1 LRLQTFFFIFVTFLR
16 FQPFLFLFERFYIY
30 ESHTAVMLHA
40 HSEHIGF

>member
-1 LRLQTFFFIFVTFLR
+1 LRLQTFFVTFLR

-40 HSEHIGF
+40 HNEHIGF